1 MPIRAVIFD
10 WGGVLVRTFD
20 YTSRRRWEARL
31 NLAPGG
37 LETVVFD
44 SDAAQRATLGDATD
58 ADVWA
63 NAADVFRLAPE
74 HLEQLKIDFWAGDQ
88 LDDTLVRF
96 LSELRPR
103 YRTAILSN
111 AWPNAREVFA
121 GRLGLHLA
129 VDTMIISAEERLAKP
144 DGRIYRLAA
153 ERLGVRPEEAVFVDD
168 LPVNIDGA
176 RVAGMHGIQFLSRE
190 QTIADVTD
198 YLGQAI

>member
-20 YTSRRRWEARL
+20 YASRRKWEARL

-37 LETVVFD
+37 LEAVVFD
-44 SDAAQRATLGDATD
+44 SDAAQRAMVGEATE

-63 NAADVFRLAPE
+63 NAADVFHLAPAQ
-74 HLEQLKIDFWAGDQ
+74 LEQLKVDFWAGDQ
-88 LDDTLVRF
+88 LDEDLVRF
-96 LSELRPR
+96 LSELRPQ

-121 GRLGLHLA
+121 GRLGLHRA

-153 ERLGVRPEEAVFVDD
+153 ERLGVRPDEAVFVDD

-176 RVAGMHGIQFLSRE
+176 RAAGMRAIQFLSRD
-190 QTIADVTD
+190 QAIADVTD
-198 YLGQAI
+198 CLRQAT